1 MRFQYKG
8 KEGINA
14 KILKDIKFPMDFDAF
29 ELCTPT
35 LQEKLVPMRTKFKQ
49 EEEAEL
55 ERQTK
60 LKEGHKSVSEKK
72 TDTVPQP
79 YSFENGMNASS
90 SCMLWLCH
98 DLNLFLQI

>member
-14 KILKDIKFPMDFDAF
+14 KILKDIKFPMEFDAF

-35 LQEKLVPMRTKFKQ
+35 LQEKLVPMRAKFKQ

-72 TDTVPQP
+72 SETVPQP
-79 YSFENGMNASS
+79 YSFENGISFAVLLY
-90 SCMLWLCH
+90 CGAVCY
-98 DLNLFLQI
+98 DLNLYL